1 MALPPAMRVANSV
14 KTEAQGVLISSI
26 TNPARVSSIKIS
38 VIQED
43 PRMKIQ
49 QHLLQFLL
57 N

>member
-1 MALPPAMRVANSV
+1 MAPPPAMRVANSV
-14 KTEAQGVLISSI
+14 KTGAQGVLISSI